1 MMAIYQVCKAVVA
14 SAAIASVTLL
24 TVSCSP
30 SVETGAGTDAES
42 TAAADTSTDAQSQVM
57 AGEMDHG
64 EMDHGEMESG
74 MEHGDAHSHHDK
86 MLEIPAGRPVPEL
99 TVRVDPDPVRGW
111 NLYVSTTNFEFAPE
125 KINSESNPSEGH
137 AHLYINGE
145 SAQRIYGNWTHLAE
159 LPPGEAELRVT
170 LNANGH
176 ETLATQGNPIEET
189 VTVDVDE
196 PN

>member
-1 MMAIYQVCKAVVA
+1 MPIYQVCKAVVTG
-14 SAAIASVTLL
+14 AAIASATLL

-30 SVETGAGTDAES
+30 SMETQAATDNN
-42 TAAADTSTDAQSQVM
+42 AAVSDASSDAQSQAM
-57 AGEMDHG
+57 DHGEMDHG
-64 EMDHGEMESG
+64 EMDHGEAD
-74 MEHGDAHSHHDK
+74 HGEMDHDDAHSHHDQ
-86 MLEIPAGRPVPEL
+86 MLEVPAGTPVPDL

-111 NLYVSTTNFEFAPE
+111 NLYVGTTNFEFAPE
-125 KINSESNPSEGH
+125 KINSESSPSEGH

-159 LPPGEAELRVT
+159 LPPGENELRVT

-176 ETLATQGNPIEET
+176 EALAAQGIPIEET
-189 VTVDVDE
+189 VTVAVDE

>member
-1 MMAIYQVCKAVVA
+1 MMAIYQVCKAVVTG
-14 SAAIASVTLL
+14 AAIASATLL

-30 SVETGAGTDAES
+30 TMQTQAATDS
-42 TAAADTSTDAQSQVM
+42 AAASKSSSDDQSQATDTGQM
-57 AGEMDHG
+57 NHDEMD
-64 EMDHGEMESG
+64 
-74 MEHGDAHSHHDK
+74 HGDAHSHHDQ
-86 MLEIPAGRPVPEL
+86 MLEIPPGMPVPDL

-111 NLYVSTTNFEFAPE
+111 NLYVGTTNFEFAPE
-125 KINSESNPSEGH
+125 KVNSESNPSEGH

-159 LPPGEAELRVT
+159 LPPGENELRVT

-176 ETLATQGNPIEET
+176 EALAAQGNPIEET